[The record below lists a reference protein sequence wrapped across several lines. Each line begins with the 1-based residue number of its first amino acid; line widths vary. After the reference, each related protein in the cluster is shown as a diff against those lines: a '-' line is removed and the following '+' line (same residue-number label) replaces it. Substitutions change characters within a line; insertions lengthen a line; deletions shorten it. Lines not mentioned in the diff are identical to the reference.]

1 MAVQLMQTAIPFLFM
16 RGGSSR
22 GPYFNA
28 KDLPSDRADLAAVL
42 RAVLGSGHPLNID
55 GIGGSATVTT
65 KVAILSRSQVEGVD
79 VDYFFAQVDPMREE
93 VDFRPTCGNILSGVG
108 PAAIEMGLVAAQAP
122 ETRLRIR
129 AVNTGALV
137 DTVVQT
143 PDGHVSYEGSYLLD
157 GVPGGAAPVTLSFM
171 GTVGTTCGALLP
183 TGNARDIIDGVEVT
197 LLDVAMPLM
206 ILRAADLGLRGDET
220 REDIDGNADLLARIE
235 AIRCKAGPMMG
246 LGADVSGSVTP
257 KVGLV
262 SAPVAGGSLRA
273 RYLTPWACH
282 PSMAVTGG
290 QCLAACAVLPGSVA
304 QGLAQVPVSSPA
316 AMQIEHPSGVLDVLM
331 DFTLSNGGVE
341 IHAAGLTRTARLL
354 ARGEVMVPRSVW
366 QRDK

>member
-1 MAVQLMQTAIPFLFM
+1 MQTEIPFLFM
-16 RGGSSR
+16 RGGTSR

-28 KDLPSDRADLAAVL
+28 ADLPADRESLEAVL

-55 GIGGSATVTT
+55 GIGGGATVTT
-65 KVAILSRSQVEGVD
+65 KVAMLSRSEVEGVD
-79 VDYFFAQVDPMREE
+79 VDYFFAQVDPMRPE

-108 PAAIEMGLVAAQAP
+108 PAAIEMGLVPVAGPQTP
-122 ETRLRIR
+122 VRIR

-137 DTVVQT
+137 DAVVQT
-143 PDGHVSYEGSYLLD
+143 PDGRVSYDGDYRLD
-157 GVPGGAAPVTLSFM
+157 GVPGSAAPVTLSFM
-171 GTVGTTCGALLP
+171 GTVGSMCGAMLP
-183 TGNARDIIDGVEVT
+183 TGRARDVIDGVEVT
-197 LLDVAMPLM
+197 LIDVAMPMM

-220 REDIDGNADLLARIE
+220 REEIDENKALLERLE

-257 KVGLV
+257 KVGLI
-262 SAPVAGGSLRA
+262 SAPAAGGSLRA

-304 QGLAQVPVSSPA
+304 EGLAIAPATGPA
-316 AMQIEHPSGVLDVLM
+316 AMQIEHPSGALDVLL
-331 DFTLSNGGVE
+331 DFAVTGERVE
-341 IHAAGLTRTARLL
+341 IRAAGLTRTARLL
-354 ARGEVMVPRSVW
+354 ARGVVMVPRRVW
-366 QRDK
+366 GPDQR

>member
-1 MAVQLMQTAIPFLFM
+1 MQTEIPFLFM
-16 RGGSSR
+16 RGGTSR

-28 KDLPSDRADLAAVL
+28 SDLPTDRDQLAAVL
-42 RAVLGSGHPLNID
+42 RSVLGSGHPLNID

-65 KVAILSRSQVEGVD
+65 KVAILSRSDVEGVD
-79 VDYFFAQVDPMREE
+79 VDYFFAQVDPMKPE

-108 PAAIEMGLVAAQAP
+108 PAAIEMGLVPVTGP
-122 ETRLRIR
+122 ETQLRIR

-137 DTVVQT
+137 DAVVQT
-143 PDGHVSYEGSYLLD
+143 PKGRVSYEGAYRLD
-157 GVPGGAAPVTLSFM
+157 GVPGSSAPVTLSFM
-171 GTVGTTCGALLP
+171 GTVGTMCGAMLP
-183 TGNARDIIDGVEVT
+183 TGQARDVIDGVEVT
-197 LLDVAMPLM
+197 LIDVAMPMM
-206 ILRAADLGLRGDET
+206 IARAADLGLRGDET
-220 REDIDGNADLLARIE
+220 PAEIDANADLMARLE

-257 KVGLV
+257 KVGLI

-304 QGLAQVPVSSPA
+304 DGLAVVPATGPA
-316 AMQIEHPSGVLDVLM
+316 AMQIEHPTGALDVLL
-331 DFTLSNGGVE
+331 DFAVSDGDVE
-341 IHAAGLTRTARLL
+341 IRAAGLTRTARLL
-354 ARGEVMVPRSVW
+354 ARGLVMVPRGVW
-366 QRDK
+366 SH

>member
-1 MAVQLMQTAIPFLFM
+1 MQTEIPFLFM
-16 RGGSSR
+16 RGGTSR

-28 KDLPSDRADLAAVL
+28 ADLPANRERLAAVL

-65 KVAILSRSQVEGVD
+65 KVAILSRSEVEGVD
-79 VDYFFAQVDPMREE
+79 VDYFFAQVDPIKPE

-108 PAAIEMGLVAAQAP
+108 PAAIEMGLVPVNGPQ
-122 ETRLRIR
+122 TRLRIR

-137 DTVVQT
+137 DAVVQT
-143 PDGHVSYEGSYLLD
+143 PEGCVSYDGAYRLD
-157 GVPGGAAPVTLSFM
+157 GVPGSSAPVTLSFM
-171 GTVGTTCGALLP
+171 GTVGTICGAMLP
-183 TGNARDIIDGVEVT
+183 TGHARDMIEGVEVT
-197 LLDVAMPLM
+197 LIDVAMPM
-206 ILRAADLGLRGDET
+206 VIARAADLGLRGDET
-220 REDIDGNADLLARIE
+220 REEIDENTALLERVE

-257 KVGLV
+257 KVGLI

-282 PSMAVTGG
+282 PTMAVTGG

-304 QGLAQVPVSSPA
+304 DGLAVVPVKGPA
-316 AMQIEHPSGVLDVLM
+316 AMQIEHPSGALDVLL
-331 DFTLSNGGVE
+331 DFAVTGDSVD

-354 ARGEVMVPRSVW
+354 ARGGVMVPRGVW
-366 QRDK
+366 AR